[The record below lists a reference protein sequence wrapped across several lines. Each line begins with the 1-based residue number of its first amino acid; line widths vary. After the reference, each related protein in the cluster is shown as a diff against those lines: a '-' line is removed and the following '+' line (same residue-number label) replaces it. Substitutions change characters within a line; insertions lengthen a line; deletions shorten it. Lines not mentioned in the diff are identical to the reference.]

1 MKSNSGWHFKS
12 TYTRLPTKFF
22 TRMDLND
29 VPAPKLI
36 LLNEKLA
43 QALELNVTELKQN
56 GAAIFAGNQIPEHA
70 EPLAQAYAGHQFGNF
85 TNLGDGRA
93 LLLGEHHLSNGTS
106 VDIQLKGSGI
116 TPYSRQGDGRATLGP
131 MLREYLI
138 SEAMHALGVPT
149 TRGLAVAMTGEKVR
163 REKLLDGAILT
174 RVAKSHLRVGTFE
187 YAHYYGTDKDL
198 EALTRYAIT
207 TLYPECMTASNQPL
221 ALLEKV
227 IEHQASLIAK
237 WQLVG
242 FVHGVMNTDNM
253 TISGETIDYGPCA
266 FLDTYRLSTVFSSI
280 DREGRYAYQNQP
292 VIGEW
297 NLARFAEALL
307 PIIHDD
313 ENEAVRLAKEALKS
327 YRSLY
332 EEVWLNG
339 MRKKIGIQHSK
350 EIDKKVIVDL
360 LTLMEEHEADYT
372 NTFLALT
379 FQQFEDE
386 TLFESEAFQQWLE
399 NWKTHVN
406 FGEEQKKVTQLMKQ
420 HNPAIIPRND
430 HVEDALQAAVN
441 LQDFTKI
448 KALLH
453 ALERPF
459 AHSAS
464 QKQYRYPL
472 YPNTPYQTY
481 CGT

>member
-1 MKSNSGWHFKS
+1 MKHNYGWHFKS
-12 TYTRLPTKFF
+12 TYTQLPAKFF
-22 TRMDLND
+22 TRVDLNS
-29 VPAPKLI
+29 VQAPKLI
-36 LLNEKLA
+36 LFNERLA
-43 QALELNVTELKQN
+43 ERLELNVEELKQN
-56 GAAIFAGNQIPEHA
+56 GAAIFAGSQMVEKA
-70 EPLAQAYAGHQFGNF
+70 EPLAQAYAGHQFGHF

-93 LLLGEHHLSNGTS
+93 LLLGEHHLSNGKS
-106 VDIQLKGSGI
+106 VDIQLKGAGI

-138 SEAMHALGVPT
+138 SEAMHALGIPT
-149 TRGLAVAMTGEKVR
+149 TRGLAVTMTGEKVR
-163 REKLLDGAILT
+163 RERLLDGAILT
-174 RVAKSHLRVGTFE
+174 RVGKSHLRVGTFE

-198 EALTRYAIT
+198 KALTEYAIA
-207 TLYPECMTASNQPL
+207 TLYPECITASNKPL

-227 IEHQASLIAK
+227 MEQQATLIAS

-292 VIGEW
+292 AIGEW

-313 ENEAVRLAKEALKS
+313 ENEAVRLAKAVLKK
-327 YRSLY
+327 YRELY
-332 EEVWLNG
+332 EEAWLTG
-339 MRKKIGIQHSK
+339 MRKKLGIQQSK
-350 EIDKKVIVDL
+350 EMDKKVIVDL
-360 LTLMEEHEADYT
+360 LTLMEAYEADYT

-379 FQQFEDE
+379 FQQFEHE
-386 TLFESEAFQQWLE
+386 ALFKSDAFQQWLE
-399 NWKTHVN
+399 NWKAHVN
-406 FGEEQKKVTQLMKQ
+406 FVEEKERVTQLMKQ

-430 HVEDALQAAVN
+430 HVEAALQAAVDS
-441 LQDFTKI
+441 QDFTKI
-448 KALLH
+448 EALLE
-453 ALERPF
+453 ALKQPF
-459 AHSAS
+459 AHTTD
-464 QKQYRYPL
+464 QKKYQYPL
-472 YPNTPYQTY
+472 YPDEPYQTY